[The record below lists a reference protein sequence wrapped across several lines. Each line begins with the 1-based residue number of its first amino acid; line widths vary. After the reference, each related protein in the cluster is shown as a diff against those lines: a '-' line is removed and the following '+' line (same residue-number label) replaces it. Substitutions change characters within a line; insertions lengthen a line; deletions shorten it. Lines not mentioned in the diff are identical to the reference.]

1 MMSITILIVL
11 IFFILHLEL
20 HESRLSPNCDRL
32 TKAAAALL
40 YYIRQ
45 TAACRYCPRRVVCS
59 LLDSAHAKAICTHV
73 RSMRMCTKQTCLKH
87 ASGLPLDYSLIVSA
101 ANIVTKSGKKRDH
114 HRRRKQS
121 CSILTI
127 NSRPPEKNK
136 TKKKQK
142 NKTKNEPVLKRRYL
156 FL

>member
-101 ANIVTKSGKKRDH
+101 ANIVTKSGKKKRPSPQKKTKLLYPNY
-114 HRRRKQS
+114 KQS
-121 CSILTI
+121 
-127 NSRPPEKNK
+127 PPRKKQNK
-136 TKKKQK
+136 SKKKKK
-142 NKTKNEPVLKRRYL
+142 NALS
-156 FL
+156 